1 MSIDEPVEFDQ
12 ALKNIRK
19 QGTKILKDIA
29 NAYDQGVF
37 DNPQSAYMFCA
48 LMACICEG
56 KVEGA
61 FSEEKNKV
69 EWALT
74 EKYREIMLDLEEKLF
89 KESQDLD
96 NVIKGPWKQYL
107 SH

>member
-1 MSIDEPVEFDQ
+1 MSIDEPVEFDE
-12 ALKNIRK
+12 ALKNIKK

-37 DNPQSAYMFCA
+37 DNPQSAYMFCS

-56 KVEGA
+56 KVEGT

-69 EWALT
+69 EWVIT
-74 EKYREIMLDLEEKLF
+74 KKYHAMMLDLEEKLLG
-89 KESQDLD
+89 ENQDLD
-96 NVIKGPWKQYL
+96 NVIKGPWK
-107 SH
+107 